1 MVEKLEGAIPK
12 TEIEGGDMTAAN
24 QELGSAELEVLNKF
38 L

>member
-24 QELGSAELEVLNKF
+24 NIIGTSELEVLNKF